1 MNDAITRFPT
11 SRVSIDDTEYLAAQ
25 QAGAQYLL
33 HLNPDR
39 LLYPFRREAG
49 IPQPTA
55 SNGETILSYPN
66 WEATGLDGH
75 IAGHYLSACVAFAQ
89 ALAGSSTN
97 NIAAAVNSTAFI
109 QRAAHMVRDMCECQ
123 QAFSDDETMRGYI
136 GGIPN
141 SRSIFTRIARGDVE
155 SQNFALNGGW
165 VPIYNLHKTFAGLL
179 DAWEGLA
186 CIDADTS
193 IIARRS
199 VIELA
204 DWWCRIAEPLSDEIF
219 ERILVSEFGGMCE
232 SFAEL
237 YARTGNER
245 YRRMAYRFCDAT
257 IFEPLSRGEDTLTGM
272 HANTQIPK
280 VLGWERLGALCG
292 DDTCNTA
299 TNAFWNSVVHHRSIS
314 IGAHSVSEHFHP
326 ADDFSS
332 MVESREGPETCNSYN
347 MSKLAERLWLREPK
361 PEYLDFY
368 ERVLENHLLS
378 TVNPE
383 HPGFVYF
390 TPMRPDHYRAYSTSG
405 QCFWCCVGSGLENHA
420 RYGRLVFARQ
430 HVDGEP
436 ERLLCNLL
444 IGATLDWAEEGI
456 AVRQTV
462 TRSNA
467 DGGRYVAHIRIHA
480 DDARTHRL
488 IVCVRDPWWAA
499 DFSIEVVAGGV
510 AGDCTAVDCVVDDCA
525 VFDGAAPEGG
535 ASQLASLPEG
545 YRAMRLEW
553 RGETEI
559 RVLVKPRVS
568 VELLPDGSAW
578 ASFMVGPKV
587 MALRGD
593 DQDLIGQFAD
603 DSRMGHIAAG
613 PLRASAELPIIVAGD
628 ADGAGVAGAPSM
640 LGQARLDMENKRLSV
655 PALDS
660 RNHLVSLELEPFT
673 SIHESRYSVYLPIA
687 PNGDVDGRRQELAQ
701 ADAEQMRHE
710 SSTIDAISCGQQQ
723 SEVDHEYCGQSDDMG
738 ADGTIHWR
746 RTAAEGCFGYTM
758 RRPSDGGRLEVSL
771 CVDDADMPYALSI
784 DDVTLKRVERRVIDG
799 DPLCADIYDLATAGD
814 ASRIAVR
821 IAAAGRVSTPR
832 ISVLR
837 VVAC

>member
-109 QRAAHMVRDMCECQ
+109 QRAAHMVRGMCECQ

-314 IGAHSVSEHFHP
+314 IFTRPMTSPQWSNRAKARKP
-326 ADDFSS
+326 AT
-332 MVESREGPETCNSYN
+332 PTTC
-347 MSKLAERLWLREPK
+347 
-361 PEYLDFY
+361 
-368 ERVLENHLLS
+368 
-378 TVNPE
+378 
-383 HPGFVYF
+383 
-390 TPMRPDHYRAYSTSG
+390 
-405 QCFWCCVGSGLENHA
+405 
-420 RYGRLVFARQ
+420 
-430 HVDGEP
+430 
-436 ERLLCNLL
+436 
-444 IGATLDWAEEGI
+444 
-456 AVRQTV
+456 
-462 TRSNA
+462 
-467 DGGRYVAHIRIHA
+467 
-480 DDARTHRL
+480 
-488 IVCVRDPWWAA
+488 
-499 DFSIEVVAGGV
+499 
-510 AGDCTAVDCVVDDCA
+510 
-525 VFDGAAPEGG
+525 
-535 ASQLASLPEG
+535 
-545 YRAMRLEW
+545 
-553 RGETEI
+553 
-559 RVLVKPRVS
+559 
-568 VELLPDGSAW
+568 
-578 ASFMVGPKV
+578 
-587 MALRGD
+587 
-593 DQDLIGQFAD
+593 
-603 DSRMGHIAAG
+603 
-613 PLRASAELPIIVAGD
+613 
-628 ADGAGVAGAPSM
+628 
-640 LGQARLDMENKRLSV
+640 
-655 PALDS
+655 
-660 RNHLVSLELEPFT
+660 RN
-673 SIHESRYSVYLPIA
+673 
-687 PNGDVDGRRQELAQ
+687 
-701 ADAEQMRHE
+701 
-710 SSTIDAISCGQQQ
+710 
-723 SEVDHEYCGQSDDMG
+723 
-738 ADGTIHWR
+738 
-746 RTAAEGCFGYTM
+746 
-758 RRPSDGGRLEVSL
+758 
-771 CVDDADMPYALSI
+771 
-784 DDVTLKRVERRVIDG
+784 
-799 DPLCADIYDLATAGD
+799 
-814 ASRIAVR
+814 
-821 IAAAGRVSTPR
+821 
-832 ISVLR
+832 
-837 VVAC
+837 